1 METQLY
7 IPKKIK
13 VGYQKREDNT
23 YSKRLAYIIYFDDKG
38 KLRKETSW
46 QGWRDHKQPVEDYD
60 NEPTEGFV
68 LHKDIKRYN
77 WSHFSSHRTMIRVY
91 DPRGVEFE
99 ITTENLI
106 GILMNSDCSKRALS
120 GKYVYAWAGPEL
132 VLLPTTC
139 EEYDQAANFT
149 VLQAAKIGVK
159 DLVAGCS
166 YKTKK
171 EDDLVYV
178 GKYMWYDFGNWY
190 RSDKA
195 NTRAGK
201 KHYIFTSDDG
211 KTFLLKSGLEFLAV
225 KNSDTIVSNF
235 AEIIEKFQKNPHSSD
250 IVKWEVVPCE
260 VNLETGTRPY
270 YGSPMLTDD
279 GVYFQMHG
287 DTIIQY
293 QLHARFKYNNNPNV
307 EVEKYTL
314 EGFTVSEQYK
324 LNSTNNSQ
332 IKEMKSGR
340 DGYSSYYY
348 NRPAEPKYS
357 AEEIQKQGYGYLFVT
372 LENGKRIKVKS
383 LYEL

>member
-13 VGYQKREDNT
+13 VGYQKREDT

-132 VLLPTTC
+132 VLLPTSC
-139 EEYDQAANFT
+139 EEYDQAANYT
-149 VLQAAKIGVK
+149 VLQAAKIGAK

-178 GKYMWYDFGNWY
+178 GKYMWYEFGNWY
-190 RSDKA
+190 YSDKP
-195 NTRAGK
+195 NTRVGK
-201 KHYIFTSDDG
+201 KHYIFTEDDG
-211 KTFLLKSGLEFLAV
+211 KSFLLKSSLDFLAV
-225 KNSDTIVSNF
+225 KNSDALVSNF

-250 IVKWEVVPCE
+250 IVKWEVIPCE
-260 VNLETGTRPY
+260 VDLETGMRQYNCTPALK
-270 YGSPMLTDD
+270 GDS
-279 GVYFQMHG
+279 VYFKMSG
-287 DTIIQY
+287 DTVIQY
-293 QLHARFKYNNNPNV
+293 QLQAQFKYNNTAKV
-307 EVEKYTL
+307 DEEKYTPD
-314 EGFTVSEQYK
+314 GFTVSEMYK
-324 LNSTNNSQ
+324 LDVANKAQ
-332 IKEMKSGR
+332 IKEVRETMRYSG
-340 DGYSSYYY
+340 YYY
-348 NRPAEPKYS
+348 NRPAERHYS
-357 AEEIQKQGYGYLFVT
+357 AEEIQKHGYGNLFVI
-372 LENGKRIKVKS
+372 LENGKRTKVKN

>member
-13 VGYQKREDNT
+13 VGYQKREDT

-46 QGWRDHKQPVEDYD
+46 QGWRDHKQPVEGYD

-120 GKYVYAWAGPEL
+120 GKFVYAWSGPEL
-132 VLLPTTC
+132 VLLPTSC
-139 EEYDQAANFT
+139 EEYEQAANYT
-149 VLQAAKIGVK
+149 VLQAAKVGVK
-159 DLVAGCS
+159 DLVPGCS

-171 EDDLVYV
+171 EEDLVYV
-178 GKYMWYDFGNWY
+178 GKYMWYEFSNWY
-190 RSDKA
+190 YGNDKP
-195 NTRAGK
+195 NTRTGRK
-201 KHYIFTSDDG
+201 CHIFTADDG
-211 KTFLLKSGLEFLAV
+211 KSFLLKSSLDFLAV
-225 KNSDTIVSNF
+225 KNSDALVNNF
-235 AEIIEKFQKNPHSSD
+235 ADIVEKFQKNPHSSD

-260 VNLETGTRPY
+260 VDLETGTRQY
-270 YGSPMLTDD
+270 YNSPCLKGD

-287 DTIIQY
+287 DILVQY
-293 QLHARFKYNNNPNV
+293 QLRAEFKYHNTAKAD
-307 EVEKYTL
+307 EEKYTL
-314 EGFTVSEQYK
+314 DGFTVSEQYK
-324 LNSTNNSQ
+324 LNSTNKSQ
-332 IKEMKSGR
+332 IKEVKSSNR
-340 DGYSSYYY
+340 SYYY
-348 NRPAEPKYS
+348 NNPPEPRYS
-357 AEEIQKQGYGYLFVT
+357 AEEIQKHGYGNLFVI
-372 LENGKRIKVKS
+372 LENGKRTRVKT
-383 LYEL
+383 LYDL

>member
-13 VGYQKREDNT
+13 VGYQKREDT

-120 GKYVYAWAGPEL
+120 GKYVYAWSGPEL
-132 VLLPTTC
+132 VLLPTSC
-139 EEYDQAANFT
+139 EEYEQAANYT
-149 VLQAAKIGVK
+149 VLQAAKIGAK

-178 GKYMWYDFGNWY
+178 GKYMWYEFSNWY
-190 RSDKA
+190 RSDKS
-195 NTRAGK
+195 NTRAGRK
-201 KHYIFTSDDG
+201 YYIFTGDDG
-211 KTFLLKSGLEFLAV
+211 KSFMLKSSLDFLAV
-225 KNSDTIVSNF
+225 KNSDSLVSNF
-235 AEIIEKFQKNPHSSD
+235 AEIIEKFQRNPHSSD

-260 VNLETGTRPY
+260 VNLETSTPQY
-270 YGSPMLTDD
+270 SYSPTLKES
-279 GVYFQMHG
+279 VYFKMNG
-287 DTIIQY
+287 DTVCQY
-293 QLHARFKYNNNPNV
+293 ELHAQFKYNNDPNV
-307 EVEKYTL
+307 GQPKYTL
-314 EGFTVSEQYK
+314 TGYTVNDQYK
-324 LNSTNNSQ
+324 VDTTNKSQ
-332 IKEMKSGR
+332 VKDSQDNR
-340 DGYSSYYY
+340 DSGYSSYYY
-348 NRPAEPKYS
+348 NRPQDPNYS
-357 AEEIQKQGYGYLFVT
+357 AVDLQKHEYGHLFVT
-372 LENGKRIKVKS
+372 LENGKRVKVKN